1 QNEAAYLSDMNGAED
16 YKKKIA
22 DYAVGERMLDIGAG
36 GGVMLDLLTDQH
48 PEAEV
53 IGIDL
58 SVNVIEELQKRKVRE
73 HKPWHVKQADAL
85 DLP

>member
-1 QNEAAYLSDMNGAED
+1 
-16 YKKKIA
+16 
-22 DYAVGERMLDIGAG
+22 MLDIGAG

-58 SVNVIEELQKRKVRE
+58 SVNVIEELQKKSART
-73 HKPWHVKQADAL
+73 
-85 DLP
+85 

>member
-1 QNEAAYLSDMNGAED
+1 MNGAED

-58 SVNVIEELQKRKVRE
+58 SVNVIEELQKEKCANISRGM
-73 HKPWHVKQADAL
+73 
-85 DLP
+85 